1 MKINYAL
8 RVAVASMFIIQQLF
22 SVPASGLA
30 AHVPADDQPVKAYQ
44 SEVGF
49 DQSTGQ
55 DANASSPKA
64 TTTDFLSGETGV
76 LTRTQGDSSK
86 AELESYLQAVTDA
99 GREYLEAIRDDFEQI
114 AGVSG
119 MVSRDELERL
129 ISDMGLNEAEASR
142 LRNLHTYCRLNS
154 TSASSI
160 LSGDYGLMHREFPE
174 FFNAEGNPTEALNK
188 FREWATSERLP
199 LTSPVMV
206 FMPPTGSSIGELPI
220 ETLRKLADAGRAVL
234 GDDPKA
240 YYARAQAEIEQN
252 VPKIVQAMEKI
263 KKEIVELKK
272 RVPLAVQSFVKE
284 LQKQIGDGFRV
295 EVRKETNGTYR
306 VYVSALGMTSK
317 PPLKGTLTAMIA
329 RLDGAG
335 KVLSVVANYSGISV
349 DTKLLFEA
357 MGVCPVGQK
366 CAAMMDVEK
375 LAQMIKI
382 TVTKVASRVIYY
394 SEDNVD
400 HMTYRD
406 SKGRVIVEQ
415 LSPPATVQRFVN
427 ELQKQI
433 GDGFRVEV
441 RKETNGTYRVYV
453 SALRMTS
460 KPPLKGTLTAMIAR
474 LDGTGKVLSV
484 VANYSGISVDT
495 KLLFEAMGVCPANQN
510 CVSIAMTNVEKLS
523 RMAKITV
530 VKTTS
535 RAIYYL
541 EDKVEYL
548 AMWKDSQRRRVRLR
562 AGWVLSGK

>member
-30 AHVPADDQPVKAYQ
+30 AHVPADDQPVKTYQ

-86 AELESYLQAVTDA
+86 AELESYLQSVADT

-220 ETLRKLADAGRAVL
+220 EILRKLADAGRAAL

-306 VYVSALGMTSK
+306 VNISALKVISK
-317 PPLKGTLTAMIA
+317 PPLKGTLTAMIV
-329 RLDGAG
+329 RLDGTG
-335 KVLSVVANYSGISV
+335 KVLGVTANYSGISV

-357 MGVCPVGQK
+357 MGVCPEGQK
-366 CAAMMDVEK
+366 CAVVRDVEK
-375 LAQMIKI
+375 LSRMAKI
-382 TVTKVASRVIYY
+382 TVTKVVSGEIYFTR
-394 SEDNVD
+394 DGVD
-400 HMTYRD
+400 YKTSRD
-406 SKGRVIVEQ
+406 SKGRVIVKQ
-415 LSPPATVQRFVN
+415 LSPSAAVQSFVK

-433 GDGFRVEV
+433 GDGFRVDVQMEP
-441 RKETNGTYRVYV
+441 NGTYRVNI
-453 SALRMTS
+453 SALKVIS
-460 KPPLKGTLTAMIAR
+460 KPPLKGTLTAMIVR
-474 LDGTGKVLSV
+474 LDGTGKVLGV
-484 VANYSGISVDT
+484 TANYSGISVDT
-495 KLLFEAMGVCPANQN
+495 KLLFEAMGVCPEGQKCA
-510 CVSIAMTNVEKLS
+510 VVRDVEKLS

-530 VKTTS
+530 TKVVSGEIYFTRDGVDYKTS
-535 RAIYYL
+535 R
-541 EDKVEYL
+541 
-548 AMWKDSQRRRVRLR
+548 DSKGRVIVKRQSDL
-562 AGWVLSGK
+562 